1 MVFASICEHA
11 SSMLIFA
18 STSSC
23 QIFLASSEHFRK
35 IQMASSE
42 NFEYFVNFPLA
53 GISLLL
59 IGYVALRQVIA
70 NNLAHT
76 SKQNSQNSRCKTGAV
91 QPVAAFCSQ
100 LCPRLVWLRSY
111 MVNSRCCGRCYV
123 KKTYTTVYFPYISHS
138 SRGKLAR

>member
-23 QIFLASSEHFRK
+23 QIFLASSEN
-35 IQMASSE
+35 S
-42 NFEYFVNFPLA
+42 EYFVNFPLA

-59 IGYVALRQVIA
+59 IRYVALRQVIA

-111 MVNSRCCGRCYV
+111 MVNNRCCGRCYV